1 MTIIYN
7 QPRHFSPLSPSSS
20 AAAYLAPYGV
30 GLGHASR
37 LLMVADHLKQEGIN
51 VQFSSY
57 GEAVNYVSLRGYRCA
72 TVSPVEFAW
81 SMEGG
86 FSVKDSIANIPVWF
100 ANFSRQVNQEI
111 RNILECNPDIVLSD
125 SRLSPLVAARFLK
138 VPSLVILNQIKLLL
152 SPRLHDLAAPRIFEN
167 VVGEFMGSMWA
178 MAERVLVPDLPPPY
192 TLSAHNIWDIGSASR
207 KIEYIGFASPRPQ
220 INEEQV
226 IRVSNRLGFDR
237 IRPLVFVHVSGPTQT
252 RPALLQVAVETAK
265 RLDPKIQF
273 VISAGNPRG
282 KRDPRRI
289 GRSSWYY
296 EWCPV
301 RDEIFA
307 ASDLLVLRGGH
318 VALSQAIQFGK
329 PVVTVPIE
337 NHGEQLGNCAKIAE
351 LGAGVTL
358 HPKRLRP
365 EQLANAIEKVLGD
378 SNYNKKTA
386 ELQRLAEKLNGI
398 DNVVKIV
405 RSYI

>member
-1 MTIIYN
+1 M
-7 QPRHFSPLSPSSS
+7 SPV
-20 AAAYLAPYGV
+20 AYLSPYGV

-37 LLMVADHLKQEGIN
+37 LLMVADRLKQEGVD

-57 GEAVNYVSLRGYRCA
+57 GEAVSYVSLRGYRCA

-86 FSVKDSIANIPVWF
+86 FSVKDSIANVPVWF
-100 ANFSRQVNQEI
+100 ANFSRQVNQET
-111 RNILECNPDIVLSD
+111 RNMLYFNPNVVLSD
-125 SRLSPLVAARFLK
+125 SRLSPLMAARLLK
-138 VPSLVILNQIKLLL
+138 VPSIVILNQIKLLL
-152 SPRLHDLAAPRIFEN
+152 SPRLRDLLAPRIFEN
-167 VVGEFMGSMWA
+167 VVGEFLGSMWA

-192 TLSAHNIWDIGSASR
+192 TLSAHNIWDIGSVSR
-207 KIEYIGFASPRPQ
+207 KLEYIGFASPRPQ
-220 INEEQV
+220 IKREQV
-226 IRVSNRLGFDR
+226 VRIANMLGFDR
-237 IRPLVFVHVSGPTQT
+237 SRPIVFIHISGPSQT
-252 RPALLQVAVETAK
+252 RPALIKMAVDTAK

-282 KRDPRRI
+282 KSDPRRI

-337 NHGEQLGNCAKIAE
+337 NHGEQLGNCEKIAE
-351 LGAGVTL
+351 LGAGVML
-358 HPKRLRP
+358 DPKQLRP
-365 EQLANAIEKVLGD
+365 EQLADAIEKVLGD
-378 SNYNKKTA
+378 SHYNKKAA
-386 ELQRLAEKLNGI
+386 ELQRLAERLNGI
-398 DNVVKIV
+398 DNVMQIV
-405 RSYI
+405 RSYL

>member
-1 MTIIYN
+1 M
-7 QPRHFSPLSPSSS
+7 SPV
-20 AAAYLAPYGV
+20 AYLAPYGV

-37 LLMVADHLKQEGIN
+37 LLMVADRLKQEGID

-57 GEAVNYVSLRGYRCA
+57 GEAVSYVSLRGYRCS

-86 FSVKDSIANIPVWF
+86 FSVKDSIANLPIWF
-100 ANFSRQVNQEI
+100 ANFSRQVNQET
-111 RNILECNPDIVLSD
+111 RNILRCNPDVIVSD
-125 SRLSPLVAARFLK
+125 SRLSPLMAARLLK
-138 VPSLVILNQIKLLL
+138 VPSIVMLNQIKLLL
-152 SPRLHDLAAPRIFEN
+152 SPRLRDLVAPRIFEN
-167 VVGEFMGSMWA
+167 VVGEFLGSMWA

-207 KIEYIGFASPRPQ
+207 KLEYIGFASPRPQ
-220 INEEQV
+220 IKQEHL
-226 IRVSNRLGFDR
+226 IRVANMLGFDR
-237 IRPLVFVHVSGPTQT
+237 SRPLVFIHVSGPSQT
-252 RPALLQVAVETAK
+252 RPTLIKVAVETAK

-273 VISAGNPRG
+273 VISAGNPGG
-282 KRDPRRI
+282 KSDPRRI
-289 GRSSWYY
+289 GRLSWYY

-301 RDEIFA
+301 RDEIFT

-358 HPKRLRP
+358 YPKQLRP
-365 EQLANAIEKVLGD
+365 EQLGDAIERVLGD
-378 SNYNKKTA
+378 SSYNKKAA

-398 DNVVKIV
+398 DNVMQIV
-405 RSYI
+405 RSYL

>member
-1 MTIIYN
+1 
-7 QPRHFSPLSPSSS
+7 
-20 AAAYLAPYGV
+20 
-30 GLGHASR
+30 
-37 LLMVADHLKQEGIN
+37 MVADHLRQEGIN
-51 VQFSSY
+51 IQFSSY
-57 GEAVNYVSLRGYRCA
+57 GEAASYVSMLGYKCA

-100 ANFSRQVNQEI
+100 ANFSRQVNQET
-111 RNILECNPDIVLSD
+111 RNMLGCNPDIVVSD
-125 SRLSPLVAARFLK
+125 SRLSPLMAARLLK
-138 VPSLVILNQIKLLL
+138 VPSVVVLNQIKLLL
-152 SPRLHDLAAPRIFEN
+152 SPRLRDLVASRIFEN
-167 VVGEFMGSMWA
+167 LVAEFLGSMWA

-192 TLSAHNIWDIGSASR
+192 TLSAHNVWHIGSASR
-207 KIEYIGFASPRPQ
+207 KLEYVGFASPRPQ
-220 INEEQV
+220 TNREQV
-226 IRVSNRLGFDR
+226 IKTTNMLGLDR
-237 IRPLVFVHVSGPTQT
+237 NRPLVFVHISGPVQT
-252 RPALLQVAVETAK
+252 RPALLKVAVETAK

-273 VISAGNPRG
+273 VISAGKPG
-282 KRDPRRI
+282 GISYPRRI
-289 GRSSWYY
+289 GRLSWYY

-337 NHGEQLGNCAKIAE
+337 NHGEQLGNCAKMEE
-351 LGAGVTL
+351 LGAGVML
-358 HPKRLRP
+358 HPKRLRSD
-365 EQLANAIEKVLGD
+365 QLADAIEKVLGD
-378 SNYNKKTA
+378 SHYNKKAT
-386 ELQRLAEKLNGI
+386 ELQRLAERLNGI

>member
-1 MTIIYN
+1 M
-7 QPRHFSPLSPSSS
+7 SPL
-20 AAAYLAPYGV
+20 AYFAPYGV

-37 LLMVADHLKQEGIN
+37 LLMVADHLRQEGIN

-57 GEAVNYVSLRGYRCA
+57 GEAASYVSMLGYKCA

-86 FSVKDSIANIPVWF
+86 FSVKDSIANVPVWF
-100 ANFSRQVNQEI
+100 ANFSRQVSQET
-111 RNILECNPDIVLSD
+111 RHMLSCNPDIVLSD
-125 SRLSPLVAARFLK
+125 SRLSPLMAARLLK
-138 VPSLVILNQIKLLL
+138 IPSIVMLNQIKLLL
-152 SPRLHDLAAPRIFEN
+152 SPRLHDLLAPRIFEN
-167 VVGEFMGSMWA
+167 VVGEFLGSMWA

-192 TLSAHNIWDIGSASR
+192 TLSAHNIWYIGSASR
-207 KIEYIGFASPRPQ
+207 KLEYIGFASPRPQ
-220 INEEQV
+220 INQEQL
-226 IRVSNRLGFDR
+226 IKITNMLGFDKS
-237 IRPLVFVHVSGPTQT
+237 IPLVFVHVSGPVQT
-252 RPALLQVAVETAK
+252 RPALLKVALETAK
-265 RLDPKIQF
+265 SLDPKIQF

-282 KRDPRRI
+282 ISDPMRI
-289 GRSSWYY
+289 GRLSWYY

-329 PVVTVPIE
+329 PVVTVPID
-337 NHGEQLGNCAKIAE
+337 NHGEQLGNCAKIEE
-351 LGAGVTL
+351 LGAGVMV

-365 EQLANAIEKVLGD
+365 KQLANAIEKVLGD
-378 SNYNKKTA
+378 SDYNKKAT

-398 DNVVKIV
+398 ENVVKIV
-405 RSYI
+405 RSYL

>member
-1 MTIIYN
+1 M
-7 QPRHFSPLSPSSS
+7 SP
-20 AAAYLAPYGV
+20 AAYFAPYGV

-57 GEAVNYVSLRGYRCA
+57 GEAVSYVSIRGYKCA

-86 FSVKDSIANIPVWF
+86 FSVKDSIANVPVWF
-100 ANFSRQVNQEI
+100 ANFSRQVSQET
-111 RNILECNPDIVLSD
+111 RHMLSCNPDIVLSD
-125 SRLSPLVAARFLK
+125 SRLSPLMAARLLK
-138 VPSLVILNQIKLLL
+138 IPSIVMLNQIKLLL
-152 SPRLHDLAAPRIFEN
+152 SPRLHDPLAPRIFEN
-167 VVGEFMGSMWA
+167 VVGEFLGSMWA

-192 TLSAHNIWDIGSASR
+192 TLSAHNTWDIGSASR
-207 KIEYIGFASPRPQ
+207 KLEYIGFASPRPQ
-220 INEEQV
+220 INQEQL
-226 IRVSNRLGFDR
+226 IKITNMLGFDKS
-237 IRPLVFVHVSGPTQT
+237 IPLVFVHVSGPVQT
-252 RPALLQVAVETAK
+252 RPALLKVALETAK
-265 RLDPKIQF
+265 SLDPKIQF

-282 KRDPRRI
+282 ISDPMRI
-289 GRSSWYY
+289 GRLSWYY

-307 ASDLLVLRGGH
+307 ASDLIVLRGGH

-329 PVVTVPIE
+329 PVVTVPID
-337 NHGEQLGNCAKIAE
+337 NHGEQLGNCAKIEE
-351 LGAGVTL
+351 LGAGVMV

-365 EQLANAIEKVLGD
+365 KQLANSIEKVLGD
-378 SNYNKKTA
+378 FDYNKKAT

-398 DNVVKIV
+398 ENVVKIV
-405 RSYI
+405 RSYL

>member
-1 MTIIYN
+1 M
-7 QPRHFSPLSPSSS
+7 SPV
-20 AAAYLAPYGV
+20 AYLSPYGV

-37 LLMVADHLKQEGIN
+37 LLMVADRLKQEGVD

-57 GEAVNYVSLRGYRCA
+57 GEAVSYVSLRGYRCA

-86 FSVKDSIANIPVWF
+86 FSVKDSIANVPVWF
-100 ANFSRQVNQEI
+100 ANFSRQVNQET
-111 RNILECNPDIVLSD
+111 RNMLYFNPNVVLSD
-125 SRLSPLVAARFLK
+125 SRLSPLMAARLLK
-138 VPSLVILNQIKLLL
+138 VPSIVILNQIKLLL
-152 SPRLHDLAAPRIFEN
+152 SPRLRDLLAPRIFEN
-167 VVGEFMGSMWA
+167 VVGEFLGSMWS

-192 TLSAHNIWDIGSASR
+192 TLSAHNIWDIGSVSR
-207 KIEYIGFASPRPQ
+207 KLEYIGFASPRPQ
-220 INEEQV
+220 IKQEQV
-226 IRVSNRLGFDR
+226 VRIANMLGFDR
-237 IRPLVFVHVSGPTQT
+237 SRPIVFIHISGPSQT
-252 RPALLQVAVETAK
+252 RPALIKMAVDTAK

-282 KRDPRRI
+282 KSDPRRI

-329 PVVTVPIE
+329 PVVSVPIE
-337 NHGEQLGNCAKIAE
+337 NHGEQLGNCEKIAE
-351 LGAGVTL
+351 LGAGVML
-358 HPKRLRP
+358 DPKQLRP
-365 EQLANAIEKVLGD
+365 EQLADAIEKVLGD
-378 SNYNKKTA
+378 SHYNKKAA
-386 ELQRLAEKLNGI
+386 ELQRLAERLNGI
-398 DNVVKIV
+398 DNVMQIV
-405 RSYI
+405 RSYL

>member
-1 MTIIYN
+1 M
-7 QPRHFSPLSPSSS
+7 SPV
-20 AAAYLAPYGV
+20 AYLSPYGV

-37 LLMVADHLKQEGIN
+37 LLMVADRLKQEGVD

-57 GEAVNYVSLRGYRCA
+57 GEAVSYVSLRGYRCA

-86 FSVKDSIANIPVWF
+86 FSVKDSVANVPVWF
-100 ANFSRQVNQEI
+100 ANFTRQVNQET
-111 RNILECNPDIVLSD
+111 RNMLYFNPNVVLSD
-125 SRLSPLVAARFLK
+125 SRLSPLMAARLLK
-138 VPSLVILNQIKLLL
+138 VPSIVILNQIKLLL
-152 SPRLHDLAAPRIFEN
+152 SPRLRDLLAPRIFEN
-167 VVGEFMGSMWA
+167 VVGEFLGSMWS

-192 TLSAHNIWDIGSASR
+192 TLSAHNIWDIGSVSR
-207 KIEYIGFASPRPQ
+207 KLEYIGFASPRPQ
-220 INEEQV
+220 IKREQV
-226 IRVSNRLGFDR
+226 VRIANMLGFDR
-237 IRPLVFVHVSGPTQT
+237 SRPIVFIHISGPSQT
-252 RPALLQVAVETAK
+252 RPALIKMAVDTAK

-282 KRDPRRI
+282 KSDPRRI
-289 GRSSWYY
+289 GKSSWYY

-337 NHGEQLGNCAKIAE
+337 NHGEQLGNCEKIAE
-351 LGAGVTL
+351 LGAGVML
-358 HPKRLRP
+358 HPKQLRP
-365 EQLANAIEKVLGD
+365 EQLADAIEKVLGD
-378 SNYNKKTA
+378 SHYNKKAA
-386 ELQRLAEKLNGI
+386 ELQRLAERLNGI
-398 DNVVKIV
+398 DNVMQIV
-405 RSYI
+405 RSYL

>member
-1 MTIIYN
+1 M
-7 QPRHFSPLSPSSS
+7 SPS
-20 AAAYLAPYGV
+20 AYFAPYGV

-37 LLMVADHLKQEGIN
+37 LLMVADHLRQERIN
-51 VQFSSY
+51 IQFSSY
-57 GEAVNYVSLRGYRCA
+57 GEAVSYVSMLGYKCA

-100 ANFSRQVNQEI
+100 ANFSRQVNEET
-111 RNILECNPDIVLSD
+111 RNMLGCNPDIVVSD
-125 SRLSPLVAARFLK
+125 SRLSPLMAARLLN
-138 VPSLVILNQIKLLL
+138 VPSIVILNQIKLLL
-152 SPRLHDLAAPRIFEN
+152 SPRLHEFVAPRIFEN
-167 VVGEFMGSMWA
+167 LVGEFMGSMWA
-178 MAERVLVPDLPPPY
+178 MAERILVPDLPPPY
-192 TLSAHNIWDIGSASR
+192 TLSAHNVWDIDSASR
-207 KIEYIGFASPRPQ
+207 KLEYVGFASPRPQ
-220 INEEQV
+220 INRQQV
-226 IRVSNRLGFDR
+226 IKTTDMLGLDR
-237 IRPLVFVHVSGPTQT
+237 SRPLVFVHISGPVKT
-252 RPALLQVAVETAK
+252 RPALLKVAVETAK

-273 VISAGNPRG
+273 VISAGKPG
-282 KRDPRRI
+282 GVSHPRRI
-289 GRSSWYY
+289 GRLSWYY

-337 NHGEQLGNCAKIAE
+337 NHGEQLGNCAKME
-351 LGAGVTL
+351 QLGAGVML
-358 HPKRLRP
+358 HPKRLIS
-365 EQLANAIEKVLGD
+365 EQLAGAIEKVLGD
-378 SNYNKKTA
+378 SNYNKKAT
-386 ELQRLAEKLNGI
+386 ELQRLAERLNGI

>member
-1 MTIIYN
+1 
-7 QPRHFSPLSPSSS
+7 LSPS
-20 AAAYLAPYGV
+20 AYFAPYGV

-37 LLMVADHLKQEGIN
+37 LLMVADHLRQEGIN
-51 VQFSSY
+51 IQFSSY
-57 GEAVNYVSLRGYRCA
+57 GEAASYVSMLGYKCA

-100 ANFSRQVNQEI
+100 ANFSRQVNQET
-111 RNILECNPDIVLSD
+111 RNMLGCNPDIVVSD
-125 SRLSPLVAARFLK
+125 SRLSPLMAARLLK
-138 VPSLVILNQIKLLL
+138 VPSVVVLNQIKLLL
-152 SPRLHDLAAPRIFEN
+152 SPRLRDLVASRIFEN
-167 VVGEFMGSMWA
+167 LVAEFLGSMWA

-192 TLSAHNIWDIGSASR
+192 TLSAHNVWHIGSASR
-207 KIEYIGFASPRPQ
+207 KLEYVGFASPRPQ
-220 INEEQV
+220 TNREQV
-226 IRVSNRLGFDR
+226 IKTTNMLGLDR
-237 IRPLVFVHVSGPTQT
+237 SRPLVFVHISGPVQT
-252 RPALLQVAVETAK
+252 RPALLKVAVETAK

-273 VISAGNPRG
+273 VISAGKPG
-282 KRDPRRI
+282 GISYPRRI
-289 GRSSWYY
+289 GRLSWYY

-337 NHGEQLGNCAKIAE
+337 NHGEQLGNCAKFEE
-351 LGAGVTL
+351 LGAGVML
-358 HPKRLRP
+358 HPKRLRSD
-365 EQLANAIEKVLGD
+365 QLADAIEKVLGD
-378 SNYNKKTA
+378 SHYNKKAT
-386 ELQRLAEKLNGI
+386 ELQRLAERLNGI

>member
-1 MTIIYN
+1 
-7 QPRHFSPLSPSSS
+7 LSPV
-20 AAAYLAPYGV
+20 AYFAPYGV

-37 LLMVADHLKQEGIN
+37 LLMVADHLKQERVN

-57 GEAVNYVSLRGYRCA
+57 GEAVSYISMRGYKCA

-86 FSVKDSIANIPVWF
+86 FSVKDSIANLPVWF
-100 ANFSRQVNQEI
+100 ANFSRQVNQET
-111 RNILECNPDIVLSD
+111 RNIMECNPNIVLSD
-125 SRLSPLVAARFLK
+125 SRLSPIMAARLLK
-138 VPSLVILNQIKLLL
+138 VPSVVMLNQIKLLL
-152 SPRLHDLAAPRIFEN
+152 SPRLHDLVAPRIFEN
-167 VVGEFMGSMWA
+167 VVGEFLGSMWA
-178 MAERVLVPDLPPPY
+178 MADRILVPDLPPPY
-192 TLSAHNIWDIGSASR
+192 TLCAHNVWDIGSASR
-207 KIEYIGFASPRPQ
+207 RLEYIGFASPRPQ
-220 INEEQV
+220 INKEHRIKV
-226 IRVSNRLGFDR
+226 ANILGFDR
-237 IRPLVFVHVSGPTQT
+237 SRPLVFIHVSGPVQT
-252 RPALLQVAVETAK
+252 RPAFLKVAVETAK

-282 KRDPRRI
+282 TSDPTRI
-289 GRSSWYY
+289 GRLSWYY

-337 NHGEQLGNCAKIAE
+337 NHGEQLGNCAKIEE
-351 LGAGVTL
+351 LGAGVML
-358 HPKRLRP
+358 YPNRLRP
-365 EQLANAIEKVLGD
+365 EQLGDAIEKVLGD
-378 SNYNKKTA
+378 SYYNKKAA

-405 RSYI
+405 RSYL

>member
-1 MTIIYN
+1 M
-7 QPRHFSPLSPSSS
+7 SPS
-20 AAAYLAPYGV
+20 AYFAPYGV

-37 LLMVADHLKQEGIN
+37 LIMVADHLRQEGIN
-51 VQFSSY
+51 IQFSSY
-57 GEAVNYVSLRGYRCA
+57 GEAASYVSMLGYKCA

-100 ANFSRQVNQEI
+100 ANFSRQVNQET
-111 RNILECNPDIVLSD
+111 RNMLGCNPDIVVSD
-125 SRLSPLVAARFLK
+125 SRLSPLMAARLLK
-138 VPSLVILNQIKLLL
+138 VPSVVVLNQIKLLL
-152 SPRLHDLAAPRIFEN
+152 SPRLRDLVASRIFEN
-167 VVGEFMGSMWA
+167 LVAEFLGSMWA

-192 TLSAHNIWDIGSASR
+192 TLSAHNVWHIGSASR
-207 KIEYIGFASPRPQ
+207 KLEYVGFASPRPQ
-220 INEEQV
+220 TNREQV
-226 IRVSNRLGFDR
+226 IKTTNMLGLDR
-237 IRPLVFVHVSGPTQT
+237 SRPLVFVHISGPVQT
-252 RPALLQVAVETAK
+252 RPALLKVAVETAK

-273 VISAGNPRG
+273 VISAGKPG
-282 KRDPRRI
+282 GISYPRRI
-289 GRSSWYY
+289 GRLSWYY

-337 NHGEQLGNCAKIAE
+337 NHGEQLGNCVKMEE
-351 LGAGVTL
+351 LGAGVML
-358 HPKRLRP
+358 HPKRLRSD
-365 EQLANAIEKVLGD
+365 QLADAIEKVLGD
-378 SNYNKKTA
+378 SHYNKKAT
-386 ELQRLAEKLNGI
+386 ELQRLAERLNGI